1 MAAPITGSAQ
11 AGGGGKT
18 DGGTTIVL
26 LLAFAVFFILGGVT
40 NINDLLVGKFKP
52 MFQLSHAEANLVQM
66 AFFIAYALVSI
77 PAGIVM
83 SKLGYIRTFV
93 LGFLMVAAAALLF
106 VPASASASYGG
117 FLAALFFIGAGITVL
132 QVAMNPIITTLGPPE
147 TAHSRLTFA
156 QAFNSIGVFLM
167 VYGGATV
174 LLGGETHFDAAG
186 ATPDALKAYQVEQG
200 ASIGNAYFWLAVV
213 MLGIAAVFWAF
224 RRSLDHAKAEKAQVA
239 GTLDL
244 LKSNRRVQLGALGI
258 FTYVG
263 AEVAIGSNLIA
274 YLGDQRT
281 MGLGLEAAGKLV
293 AYYWLGALIGRLA
306 GGFILRTSLAKMPLV
321 VLSLLGVGTVL
332 VNAMLNPSWGAFGAV
347 FGLSAVLYGVFFILN
362 RFEKHF
368 EIAQGQAVPPGRI
381 LTVFAAGAIGLI
393 VLSAASTGALAG
405 WALVAVGLCNSLM
418 FPTIF
423 SLGTEGLGEQTPQG
437 SGIMCTAIVGGAIIP
452 VAFGLVA
459 DFSHDLRFAL
469 IVPAVCYLFIASF
482 GIWAVNNP
490 SKAKSEGS
498 TGPVFE

>member
-1 MAAPITGSAQ
+1 MAAPITGSGQ
-11 AGGGGKT
+11 AGGSGKT

-52 MFQLSHAEANLVQM
+52 MFQLSHAQANLVQM

-83 SKLGYIRTFV
+83 SRLGYIRTFV

-174 LLGGETHFDAAG
+174 LLGGETHFDAAT
-186 ATPDALKAYQVEQG
+186 ATPEAIKAYQVEQG
-200 ASIGNAYFWLAVV
+200 ASIGHAYFWLAMV
-213 MLGIAAVFWAF
+213 MLGMAAVFWAF

-306 GGFILRTSLAKMPLV
+306 GGFILRLFK
-321 VLSLLGVGTVL
+321 
-332 VNAMLNPSWGAFGAV
+332 
-347 FGLSAVLYGVFFILN
+347 
-362 RFEKHF
+362 
-368 EIAQGQAVPPGRI
+368 PGRV
-381 LTVFAAGAIGLI
+381 LTAFAAGAIGLI
-393 VLSAASTGALAG
+393 VLSAVSAGALSG

-490 SKAKSEGS
+490 SKAKGEGS

>member
-11 AGGGGKT
+11 AGGSGKT

-52 MFQLSHAEANLVQM
+52 MFQLSHAQANLVQM

-83 SKLGYIRTFV
+83 SRLGYIRTFV

-174 LLGGETHFDAAG
+174 LLGGETHFDAAT
-186 ATPDALKAYQVEQG
+186 ATPEAIKNYQIEQG
-200 ASIGNAYFWLAVV
+200 ASIGHAYFWLAMV

-306 GGFILRTSLAKMPLV
+306 GGFILRLFK
-321 VLSLLGVGTVL
+321 
-332 VNAMLNPSWGAFGAV
+332 
-347 FGLSAVLYGVFFILN
+347 
-362 RFEKHF
+362 
-368 EIAQGQAVPPGRI
+368 PGRV
-381 LTVFAAGAIGLI
+381 LTAFAAGAIGLI
-393 VLSAASTGALAG
+393 VLSAVSAGSLAG

-469 IVPAVCYLFIASF
+469 IVPAVCYLFIAAF

-490 SKAKSEGS
+490 SKAKGEGS